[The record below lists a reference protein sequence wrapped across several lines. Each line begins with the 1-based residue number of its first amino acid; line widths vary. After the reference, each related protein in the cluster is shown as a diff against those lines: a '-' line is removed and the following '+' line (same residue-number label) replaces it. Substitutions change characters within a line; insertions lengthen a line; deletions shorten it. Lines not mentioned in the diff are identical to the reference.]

1 MADPRFTSEGMRFF
15 GNCTILEKYAKTQFL
30 CNSPQN
36 IVDIMESGLTEPPDI
51 ELIHADEP
59 PPPGSNLE
67 IKMEMLAED
76 GCWES
81 HIFPYA
87 NFWREIEFSM
97 CSVPCEAFA
106 YRFYFWYDYKDQEA
120 LNLQYINRRF

>member
-1 MADPRFTSEGMRFF
+1 MWSWKFSIETKWPTLASLWKACDS
-15 GNCTILEKYAKTQFL
+15 LETVRVSKKYAKTQFL

-76 GCWES
+76 GCRES

-97 CSVPCEAFA
+97 CSVLCEAFA
-106 YRFYFWYDYKDQEA
+106 YIFYF
-120 LNLQYINRRF
+120 

>member
-15 GNCTILEKYAKTQFL
+15 GNRTILEKYAKTQFM

-51 ELIHADEP
+51 ELIHADKP

-67 IKMEMLAED
+67 IKMEILAQDENE
-76 GCWES
+76 GTCVCV
-81 HIFPYA
+81 IIKF
-87 NFWREIEFSM
+87 F
-97 CSVPCEAFA
+97 
-106 YRFYFWYDYKDQEA
+106 
-120 LNLQYINRRF
+120 NLF

>member
-1 MADPRFTSEGMRFF
+1 MWSWKFSTETKWPTHASLRKACDSSETVRFSKNMR
-15 GNCTILEKYAKTQFL
+15 KPQFL

-67 IKMEMLAED
+67 IKMEMLGQDENEGTCVCVIIKD
-76 GCWES
+76 IC
-81 HIFPYA
+81 IFVKTFGNRTHSGA
-87 NFWREIEFSM
+87 
-97 CSVPCEAFA
+97 
-106 YRFYFWYDYKDQEA
+106 RF
-120 LNLQYINRRF
+120 L